1 MSSLYL
7 HKQQMNQRINSTS
20 LKHTWQ
26 SRTLIGGCG
35 VYQDG
40 RGHSHDRGRGGYNK
54 FNSKDGNGDKI
65 ILKDKV
71 RLLDLKQVTHNFIQI
86 LLYLKGIF

>member
-1 MSSLYL
+1 
-7 HKQQMNQRINSTS
+7 MNQRINSTS

-65 ILKDKV
+65 ILKDKEEIWSLIDQ
-71 RLLDLKQVTHNFIQI
+71 RKST
-86 LLYLKGIF
+86 IFETKHEI